1 MKDTPSAVYMPKRTF
16 LVTAHT
22 LNNTY
27 LVRGNEPLNEDG
39 SFAYEAIN
47 AKLKDLVPGFGLT
60 KLKFIV
66 ISLIDNNPESERGD
80 LEKEFNGYGISSNE
94 FDTLF
99 PWPGSWPPVYQ
110 NIDVTKQYG
119 TQVNGH
125 PGSIIWYPV
134 QGCSDQ
140 NNCALVEP
148 SQFNFSGLVDYLN
161 TLITTEKDAVIYYH
175 CEHGHDRTSA
185 LTAAYMLKYMHRTI
199 DEVLNDKPPI
209 GAKAF
214 KHDWETNYE
223 ELVKYYYSTL

>member
-1 MKDTPSAVYMPKRTF
+1 MKDTPFAVYMPKRTF

-22 LNNTY
+22 LNNAY

-47 AKLKDLVPGFGLT
+47 AKLKDLVPGFDLT
-60 KLKFIV
+60 KLKLIV
-66 ISLIDNNPESERGD
+66 ISLIDNNPTGERGD
-80 LEKEFNGYGISSNE
+80 LEKEFNAYGIASSE

-161 TLITTEKDAVIYYH
+161 ALITTEKDVVIYYH

-185 LTAAYMLKYMHRTI
+185 LTAAYMLKYMGRTL
-199 DEVLNDKPPI
+199 DEVLNDKPPV

-214 KHDWETNYE
+214 KHDWEVNYE
-223 ELVKYYYSTL
+223 ELVKYYYNTL